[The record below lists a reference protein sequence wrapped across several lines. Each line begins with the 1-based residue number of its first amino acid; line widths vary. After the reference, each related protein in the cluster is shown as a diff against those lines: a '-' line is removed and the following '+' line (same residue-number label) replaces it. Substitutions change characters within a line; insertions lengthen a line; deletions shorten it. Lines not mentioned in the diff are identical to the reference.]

1 VTQIARSGDLWFNK
15 CMIPA
20 KPRQGRLARIHVIA
34 LLTVALS
41 VMIACATTR
50 QSAET
55 GQAPDPSA
63 SPRKSTAERWIENR
77 ANAVGN

>member
-1 VTQIARSGDLWFNK
+1 
-15 CMIPA
+15 M
-20 KPRQGRLARIHVIA
+20 IA

-55 GQAPDPSA
+55 GQTPDPSA